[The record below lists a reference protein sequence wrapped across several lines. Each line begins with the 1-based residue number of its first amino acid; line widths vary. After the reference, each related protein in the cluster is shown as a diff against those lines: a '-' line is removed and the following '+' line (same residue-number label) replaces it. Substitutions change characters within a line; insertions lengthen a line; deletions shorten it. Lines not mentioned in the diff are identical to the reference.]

1 MSYRAL
7 YRTVRPQRFDQVV
20 GQAAVVETLKRQIEN
35 RRIGHAY
42 LFSGPHGTGKTTMAR
57 LFARAVNCQSPEDG
71 EACGKCPVCQ
81 ALLQENNLD
90 IVEIDAAS
98 NNGVDSIR
106 DLRDQVGY
114 LPANGCYR
122 VYIIDEVH
130 MLSVSAF
137 NALLKTLEEP
147 PSHALFIMA
156 TTEPRKLPATVLSRC
171 QRFEFHRIGTKD
183 IAAYLEKLVAELNA
197 QAEPKALMAIA
208 RAAEGAMRDAISLLD
223 QALSLQDWEL
233 TAKAVY
239 DMLGTGDRRYYL
251 SMAQAVLAGDTTRS
265 LTGLDAML
273 SGGGE
278 VSAISQELLRTF
290 RDMMMTPMVT
300 DPEETLGVDEETAAQ
315 YGKMA
320 AAAAPGQI
328 LRIIDLL
335 AELEGAL
342 RYAAQ
347 PRVLL
352 ELTLARACRTEEAQ
366 DMEGLLARIEALE
379 TKVAQGLTTT
389 VYQPVPAQKDTAAMP
404 KAQPGGAA
412 PEPQKEPAEE
422 AREEILPGL
431 DDMVPPPEDMPP
443 WAEEPT
449 EKVQP
454 VQSMP
459 QAAQPVAQPVQPIPQ
474 AASSRAEGES
484 GKALWKAAM
493 DAMSAVKPMTGA
505 LMSRGRASLNGDRLT
520 VCFEPMSEALVEM
533 RLRNADAMALME
545 KTIRQAA
552 GRTITLELKIED
564 LSPQQKDFMAQ
575 TYKKLPK
582 NKIEVDYDA

>member
-20 GQAAVVETLKRQIEN
+20 GQSAVVETLARQIEN

-57 LFARAVNCQSPEDG
+57 LFARAVNCPQPENG

-114 LPANGCYR
+114 LPANGRYR

-171 QRFEFHRIGTKD
+171 QRFEFHRIGTKE
-183 IAAYLEKLVAELNA
+183 IAAYLGKLTEDLGA

-223 QALSLQDWEL
+223 QALSLQDGTL
-233 TAKAVY
+233 TAGAVY
-239 DMLGTGDRRYYL
+239 QMLGTGDRRYYL
-251 SMAQAVLAGDTTRS
+251 SMAQAVLAGDMGRA

-278 VSAISQELLRTF
+278 VSAIAQELLRTF
-290 RDMMMTPMVT
+290 RDMMMAALVA
-300 DPEETLGVDEETAAQ
+300 DPEETLGVDGETAAQ
-315 YGKMA
+315 YKKLA
-320 AAAAPGQI
+320 ASAAPGQL

-335 AELEGAL
+335 ADLEGSL

-352 ELTLARACRTEEAQ
+352 ELTLARACRTEEAR

-379 TKVAQGLTTT
+379 AKVARGA
-389 VYQPVPAQKDTAAMP
+389 VPAPVAAVPETPTVTPEAPVQAQPAPAVMPEKAAMP
-404 KAQPGGAA
+404 EKEA
-412 PEPQKEPAEE
+412 PEEP
-422 AREEILPGL
+422 LPGL
-431 DDMVPPPEDMPP
+431 DDMIPPPEDAPP
-443 WAEEPT
+443 WDEAPAPEVPKAISQPAPEKAPEPAP
-449 EKVQP
+449 KP
-454 VQSMP
+454 
-459 QAAQPVAQPVQPIPQ
+459 AK
-474 AASSRAEGES
+474 AEGES

-493 DAMSAVKPMTGA
+493 EAMSAVKPMTGA

-520 VCFEPMSEALVEM
+520 VCFEPVSESLVEA
-533 RLRNADAMALME
+533 RLRNADATVLIEKALS
-545 KTIRQAA
+545 RAA
-552 GRTITLELKIED
+552 GRSIALELKIED

-575 TYKKLPK
+575 TYQKLPK